1 MSTIERPA
9 TRATLPSLPG
19 LTARLFDPEHDYPA
33 VADLIATAN
42 VADGVEYAP
51 GPELLRHEW
60 EHDPHREPARD
71 VLVVADSEGRPVGLA
86 QATWRERDAKVIHQL
101 DVLVRPTDRRRGIG
115 SALAGWVEAHAR
127 DMAVEGRGGPD
138 GLPRFLGGWSDIGV
152 PGVLEFTAARG
163 YAPIRYFNL
172 MLRDLAAPIPEVA
185 MPEGLEVRPVLE
197 ADHRRIWDAD
207 VEAFLDHF
215 EAGVRTEED
224 FVAFTS
230 GPDVD
235 TTLWQVGWDGEE
247 VAGSVITTIYAEE
260 NAILGVERG
269 WLDHVSVRRRW
280 RGRGLAS
287 ALIARTLA
295 LLQERGMAEAALGV
309 DAENPT
315 GALGVYERLGF
326 YSARTSAAFRKPF
339 EEAV

>member
-9 TRATLPSLPG
+9 TRASLPSLPG
-19 LTARLFDPEHDYPA
+19 LTARLFDPGRDYPP
-33 VADLIATAN
+33 VADLIASTN
-42 VADGVEYAP
+42 IADRVDFAP
-51 GPELLRHEW
+51 GPEILRHEW
-60 EHDPHREPARD
+60 QHDPHKDPARD
-71 VLVVADSEGRPVGLA
+71 VLVVESGGRPVGVV
-86 QATWRERDAKVIHQL
+86 QVGWRERDGKVIHQL
-101 DVLVRPTDRRRGIG
+101 DVLVRPSERRRGIG
-115 SALAGWVEAHAR
+115 SALATWGEEHAR
-127 DMAVEGRGGPD
+127 EMLAEDRGGPAA
-138 GLPRFLGGWSDIGV
+138 LPRFFGGWSDIGV
-152 PGVLEFTAARG
+152 PGVLEFTAGRG

-172 MLRDLAAPIPEVA
+172 MLRDLALPIPDIA
-185 MPEGLEVRPVLE
+185 MPPGLEVRQVVE

-235 TTLWQVGWDGEE
+235 TALWQVGWDGDE

-260 NAILGVERG
+260 NALLGVERG
-269 WLDHVSVRRRW
+269 WLDHVSVRRQW

-287 ALIARTLA
+287 ALIARTLV
-295 LLQERGMAEAALGV
+295 LLRERGMAEGALGV

-326 YSARTSAAFRKPF
+326 YRARTSAAFRKPF
-339 EEAV
+339 EEAS